1 MAELIQILTTVE
13 REEEAEGIASELV
26 ERRLAACV
34 QIVALSRAPTAGTT
48 RCKLRKSGS
57 AGSRR
62 GRDLYDDVE
71 SAIRQLHAYEVPEI
85 IAMPII
91 DGSKDYLEWVAEN
104 AGPGVTWAIGGQCT
118 ELGLPRPAGR
128 RRSDRA
134 HFLTVVGRGP

>member
-34 QIVALSRAPTAGTT
+34 QIVGPIASTYRWNGEVQSAEEWQCWIKT
-48 RCKLRKSGS
+48 R
-57 AGSRR
+57 
-62 GRDLYDDVE
+62 RDLYDEVE

-91 DGSKDYLEWVAEN
+91 DGSKDYMEWVQEN
-104 AGPGVTWAIGGQCT
+104 AGP
-118 ELGLPRPAGR
+118 E
-128 RRSDRA
+128 
-134 HFLTVVGRGP
+134 

>member
-34 QIVALSRAPTAGTT
+34 QIVGPIASTYRWNDEVQTT
-48 RCKLRKSGS
+48 EEWQCWIKTR
-57 AGSRR
+57 
-62 GRDLYDDVE
+62 RDLYDDVE

-91 DGSKDYLEWVAEN
+91 EGSKDYLEWVAEN
-104 AGPGVTWAIGGQCT
+104 AGP
-118 ELGLPRPAGR
+118 E
-128 RRSDRA
+128 
-134 HFLTVVGRGP
+134 